1 MQYSHKAANH
11 ERAALQGRRT
21 QAKRRNE
28 SERSL
33 VKAAIDIISEEG
45 VATATFDM
53 IARRSG
59 YSRGLVGQRFGSKQ
73 GLIDAVIAYLQAK
86 QDAAASDRRIDELPG
101 LKALLTYVDFYL
113 KELADEREGLA
124 YFRLLSSAVADN
136 LALAATFAAT
146 HAVAR
151 SRLEAWVRRG
161 QREGNVRADLDPFST
176 AMMTGSLL
184 LGVSI
189 QLLVDPSMEVAPV
202 SAAIGSTLKSA
213 FAAKRRRSPPEGVAP
228 ATPSTRRR
236 PPKPRSA
243 PPRRRAPRS
252 S

>member
-1 MQYSHKAANH
+1 LQYSHKAANH

-189 QLLVDPSMEVAPV
+189 QLLVDPAW
-202 SAAIGSTLKSA
+202 AGS
-213 FAAKRRRSPPEGVAP
+213 FDP
-228 ATPSTRRR
+228 ATKNEDALLSLLESRTE
-236 PPKPRSA
+236 
-243 PPRRRAPRS
+243 S
-252 S
+252 SRLSCQLKMNAARDGVVVRTLALEADA